1 MEHREQEN
9 ISAKD
14 IWGVMSRPMKWIIS
28 AFGGVSFFTIVS
40 IVVVIRRIYDI
51 LVVKQGELNAKLI
64 ILLVSLISFFLLIL
78 IAFSIV
84 LSISLIKIKF
94 DNKFF
99 NQNVMQFAQSCE
111 LFSSS
116 VVNIEPLLNETQN
129 SSEKMSNVTD
139 EALQVVNKMNSI
151 VSQIHLSKFILDERQ
166 ITKLEESVG
175 GGYKIVVMTSQY
187 KLDSGKLLQ
196 IILNNIRKGVI
207 YEYLIPNEKG
217 TRSFGEKHEDF
228 CKVVCEWWKQFL
240 RDYEKHTRTFDQ
252 NEYSL
257 FGRDYIQL
265 VENRLDSEC
274 EELKDFFLEH
284 VKEHIIANEYSLIT
298 VIMYQKGNLTAHEWE
313 AIIKLPTVSNDN
325 YYAFKVP
332 DEETKEKRNLI
343 EAIERLCR
351 NTKEIKLS
359 IQKHKG
365 KWIVGGN
372 ENA

>member
-1 MEHREQEN
+1 MEQREQVN
-9 ISAKD
+9 ISARD
-14 IWGVMSRPMKWIIS
+14 IWRVMSEPLKWIIS
-28 AFGGVSFFTIVS
+28 AFGGVSFLTIIS
-40 IVVVIRRIYDI
+40 IVVVSGKIYNI
-51 LVVKQGELNAKLI
+51 LVVEQGELNAKLI
-64 ILLVSLISFFLLIL
+64 ILLVVLIFFFLLTL
-78 IAFSIV
+78 IAFATV
-84 LSISLIKIKF
+84 LAISLIKIKF
-94 DNKFF
+94 DNIFF
-99 NQNVMQFAQSCE
+99 NQNIMQFAQSCE
-111 LFSSS
+111 LLSSS

-129 SSEKMSNVTD
+129 SAEKMSNVTD
-139 EALQVVNKMNSI
+139 EALQVVSKMNSL
-151 VSQIHLSKFILDERQ
+151 VSQTHLSKYILDERQ

-217 TRSFGEKHEDF
+217 ASSFGEKHEDF

-240 RDYEKHTRTFDQ
+240 RDYEKHTRTFKQ

-257 FGRDYIQL
+257 YGRDYIQL